1 MSVTSPLA
9 VTLGDMVTLRT
20 SVDLRDPLTGALTP
34 STDPAIRLFVR
45 SPDGTETIYSSTS
58 TPAVMNSGNIY
69 YVQILPTIIGDW
81 EWRWLGDNAAQGA
94 SEGSFTVISTYV
106 PVLTPPDLTDLMVL
120 VPWTRRACEGPF
132 GAPGGLPTLGDDQLY
147 AMIADACAEMI
158 LFTGSLFGH
167 QLIVAAR
174 DPRGGF
180 PTKWKT
186 EVALDQWEGA
196 LLITQAA
203 LNYYFHV
210 FRDMKTSQAIRN
222 EGTEWE
228 YTLSAN
234 VLRDYLATL
243 KEQRDMAIAGLQ
255 KHHPILDKFASNIR
269 VRDQATVAVLEWWAH
284 DSGTGGGLGIPGGQ
298 EAYTLPWIPGWYPGF
313 GG

>member
-1 MSVTSPLA
+1 MLSAIASAPFLA
-9 VTLGDMVTLRT
+9 YIDGA
-20 SVDLRDPLTGALTP
+20 PTGL
-34 STDPAIRLFVR
+34 V
-45 SPDGTETIYSSTS
+45 GTI
-58 TPAVMNSGNIY
+58 G
-69 YVQILPTIIGDW
+69 VQIRNPANAVVVARTTAHITEVGVATGVYQW
-81 EWRWLGDNAAQGA
+81 EAPAAPATPGPYVVMWDTGG
-94 SEGSFTVISTYV
+94 GSPVYTSKLLQVTPGSAYV
-106 PVLTPPDLTDLMVL
+106 PPGDVTPVVDLTDLMVF
-120 VPWTRRACEGPF
+120 VPWARRACEGPF
-132 GAPGGLPTLGDDQLY
+132 GAPGGLPSLMDSQLY
-147 AMIADACAEMI
+147 AAVADACAEMI

-174 DPRGGF
+174 DPTGGF
-180 PTKWKT
+180 PTQWHT
-186 EVALDQWEGA
+186 EVQLSEWEGA
-196 LLITQAA
+196 VIITQVA

-243 KEQRDMAIAGLQ
+243 KDQRDMAMAGLQ
-255 KHHPILDKFASNIR
+255 KHHPILDKFASTIR

-284 DSGTGGGLGIPGGQ
+284 DSGVTSGGLGIPGGQ
-298 EAYTLPWIPGWYPGF
+298 EAYTLPWIPGWFPGS

>member
-1 MSVTSPLA
+1 MSLI
-9 VTLGDMVTLRT
+9 VTLGNMVTLST
-20 SVDLRDPLTGALTP
+20 QIELRDPVTGVLTP
-34 STDPAIRLFVR
+34 SADAGLTLYVTA
-45 SPDGTETIYSSTS
+45 PDGTETPYTLASAPPI
-58 TPAVMNSGNIY
+58 VHSGTNFY
-69 YVQILPTIIGDW
+69 YLQLLPDQLGDW
-81 EWRWLGDNAAQGA
+81 AWRWLGDSAAQGA
-94 SEGSFTVISTYV
+94 TEGAFTVESDYV
-106 PVLTPPDLTDLMVL
+106 TDPEPPDLTDLRVL

-132 GAPGGLPTLGDDQLY
+132 GPPAGLPMLVDSQLY
-147 AMIADACAEMI
+147 AMVADACAEVI

-167 QLIVAAR
+167 QLLVAAR

-180 PTKWKT
+180 PTEWKT
-186 EVALDQWEGA
+186 EKALELWEGA
-196 LLITQAA
+196 LLITQVA

-210 FRDMKTSQAIRN
+210 FRDMKTSQSVKN

-234 VLRDYLATL
+234 VLRDYLASL

-255 KHHPILDKFASNIR
+255 KHYPIIDKFASTIR

-284 DSGTGGGLGIPGGQ
+284 DSGTAGGLGLPGGQ
-298 EAYTLPWIPGWYPGF
+298 EAYTLPWIPGWFPG